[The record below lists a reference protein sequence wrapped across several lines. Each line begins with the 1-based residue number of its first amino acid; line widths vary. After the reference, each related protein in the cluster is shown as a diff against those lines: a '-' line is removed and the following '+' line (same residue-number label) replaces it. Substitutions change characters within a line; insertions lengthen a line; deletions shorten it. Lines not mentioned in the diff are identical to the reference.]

1 MPIKVRCSTCGAR
14 LKAPDAAA
22 GRPLDCP
29 HCSQVV
35 SVPKPAAAP
44 PPSVA
49 GRGETADVLQKP
61 DRSRPPPSADRHE
74 LFEQLAHEI
83 EDNRSHRLEAAS
95 VEDTADADGLGALG
109 LAFAAASALCLLAGC
124 LTMGLSYWGAAPFA
138 AGGAGCAFFS
148 QSRLRIIGLVVN
160 LLLLIPAIFL
170 IRTMVAAAVAPELP
184 PQPFVR

>member
-14 LKAPDAAA
+14 LKAPDKAA

-35 SVPKPAAAP
+35 PVPVPAAAP

-49 GRGETADVLQKP
+49 GPGETSDVVTKP
-61 DRSRPPPSADRHE
+61 EKKRPPPPADRHE

-83 EDNRSHRLEAAS
+83 EDNRSHRLEAAA
-95 VEDTADADGLGALG
+95 VEDTADADKPGALG
-109 LAFAAASALCLLAGC
+109 LALAAASALCLLAGC
-124 LTMGLSYWGAAPFA
+124 LTMGLSYWCAAPLA
-138 AGGAGCAFFS
+138 AGGAGCAAVS
-148 QSRLRIIGLVVN
+148 HSRLRVIGLVVN
-160 LLLLIPAIFL
+160 VLLFIPAVLLL
-170 IRTMVAAAVAPELP
+170 RTMIAAAVAPELP